1 SNSCPVLAGPENFQ
15 IWQIRILGKLRREKV
30 HDIVTSPTPPPTPQ
44 TPKTDSWD
52 IHNGKAHGIIVDH
65 ISDRLA
71 LEMAGIETAAD
82 LYQKLWDGDV
92 TTVQEHIASLAAADA
107 KLTAMK
113 KPIDPE
119 FLSFLLLHSLPDDPT
134 WETFKSSVLNSM
146 PAGTKL
152 SFSELSDRITFQ
164 TTHIQGSS

>member
-1 SNSCPVLAGPENFQ
+1 LETAG
-15 IWQIRILGKLRREKV
+15 
-30 HDIVTSPTPPPTPQ
+30 
-44 TPKTDSWD
+44 
-52 IHNGKAHGIIVDH
+52 
-65 ISDRLA
+65 
-71 LEMAGIETAAD
+71 METAAD
-82 LYQKLWDGDV
+82 LYQKLVHIHQNTNVGVSAFYTYIGMVNSKWDGDV

-146 PAGTKL
+146 PVGTKL
-152 SFSELSDRITFQ
+152 SFSKLSDHITFQ
-164 TTHIQGSS
+164 TTRIQGSSNETALNAKAGKTKSTKHCDLHPGATSHDTKDCNL